1 MWKGLQSQLI
11 PHSASK
17 DACWEKSHQCNK
29 CGETFY
35 RWTNLSYP
43 SRTSFREG
51 LFECNHWGKCFA
63 RGNIFLG
70 VWSTIPKRNPSSV
83 FTVRKTCCWILLVIW
98 RVILEIHSVESLIL
112 HLIIYPGERPSRY
125 CAHRKTFSCIFL
137 LSLQCNVISGI
148 IFKRRGRHRKN
159 EMQAQI
165 FSDFSAK
172 PMVLCHRFL
181 NVFGGREMFQ
191 GKGPWPFLCL
201 CVHLLLSSVIIVCLG
216 KVCKL

>member
-1 MWKGLQSQLI
+1 MFCQRKHLPRRLI
-11 PHSASK
+11 NHTKEKPLKCLHCEK
-17 DACWEKSHQCNK
+17 NLLLNITGHLKSHIRNSFSR
-29 CGETFY
+29 E
-35 RWTNLSYP
+35 SYSP
-43 SRTSFREG
+43 
-51 LFECNHWGKCFA
+51 
-63 RGNIFLG
+63 
-70 VWSTIPKRNPSSV
+70 
-83 FTVRKTCCWILLVIW
+83 
-98 RVILEIHSVESLIL
+98 
-112 HLIIYPGERPSRY
+112 LIIYPGERPSRY

-191 GKGPWPFLCL
+191 GKGP
-201 CVHLLLSSVIIVCLG
+201 
-216 KVCKL
+216 